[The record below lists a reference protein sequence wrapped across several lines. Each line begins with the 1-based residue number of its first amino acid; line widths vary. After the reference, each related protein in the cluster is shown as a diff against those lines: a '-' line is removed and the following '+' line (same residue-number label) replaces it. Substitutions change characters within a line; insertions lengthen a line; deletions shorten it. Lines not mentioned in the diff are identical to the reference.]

1 MATTTASKATTT
13 KKATTKTA
21 GTKVPISPKKEDVM
35 DKKMNKP
42 VVTETQSGAVKVFEK
57 EFVQAAQKHD
67 KAIKA
72 GFGKASKCFFEIASH
87 LYWIYDNDAFKT
99 FGMDN
104 IYDFARSNYDLSKAS
119 VSNYINIVRR
129 FCRPALESDAWI
141 LQDAYA
147 AYTPS
152 QLAQMLPA
160 PYTDEVIVA
169 AGINPKMSC
178 RDINKALKAMLP
190 DKRDKSDNAL
200 IDDTEDKPSNPVPDT
215 VCTDDSIDD
224 VAPESVR
231 NVMCVIRGSDDYLK
245 RENRM
250 LELIHNLLTK
260 KPCARLEIAFYDN

>member
-1 MATTTASKATTT
+1 
-13 KKATTKTA
+13 
-21 GTKVPISPKKEDVM
+21 
-35 DKKMNKP
+35 
-42 VVTETQSGAVKVFEK
+42 
-57 EFVQAAQKHD
+57 
-67 KAIKA
+67 
-72 GFGKASKCFFEIASH
+72 
-87 LYWIYDNDAFKT
+87 
-99 FGMDN
+99 MDN